1 MVAIQIHYNFSGEPI
16 VRKNIK
22 KTNQRRPRAIAPER
36 LSFTLSDANGRAL
49 FAQIR
54 EHVRDLIARGV
65 LLPGMRLPPVRA
77 LAEQLG
83 VNQITVA
90 KAYRDLVETKMIEG
104 RRGGGT
110 FVRAFDSQTIVDQ
123 AAENTARPLLA
134 ERLFEL
140 ARAPGVIA
148 FTSNYPTIEDDAVAE
163 FRDCVSFA
171 AANRLDSCLH
181 YDPPVGRPALRK
193 QIELYLKAQDIE
205 TDADN
210 ILITSGAQQA
220 IDLAVRA
227 LVPQG
232 APVVVERPAYYGA
245 LNALRGVRARILDVP
260 LDDDGMNLDALKDHL
275 ARERPRLIYTN
286 PTFHNPAGVTMSLE
300 KRRALLALAR
310 EYGVIVLEDD
320 HSSELRFSGKPVP
333 AIRALANEN
342 DPVLYARGF
351 GKVFLPGSRLGYLVV
366 PDALRRKL
374 LMAKAHTDLHSNS
387 FMQEAVACYLER
399 KTYPNALKQLR
410 DKYGKRQRLL
420 YEGLVARMPSGTTV
434 SRPEGGL
441 SLWLTLPEGADVSE
455 LYFRAVRRGV
465 AFVAGEVFY
474 ASQSHSRS
482 LRISFGLN
490 RPEELQ
496 EGVESPCSVV
506 KDLLN
511 RHNTHAPA
519 MI

>member
-1 MVAIQIHYNFSGEPI
+1 M
-16 VRKNIK
+16 RKNVK

-36 LSFTLSDANGRAL
+36 LSFTLSVNNGRAL

-90 KAYRDLVETKMIEG
+90 KAYRDLVDKKLIEG

-110 FVRAFDSQTIVDQ
+110 FVCAFDSQTIVDR

-148 FTSNYPTIEDDAVAE
+148 FTSNYPTVDNALVE

-171 AANRLDSCLH
+171 AANRLDSCFH
-181 YDPPVGRPALRK
+181 YDSPVGRPALRQ

-210 ILITSGAQQA
+210 ILVTSGAQQA

-310 EYGVIVLEDD
+310 EYGVVVLEDD

-399 KTYPNALKQLR
+399 KTYPNVLKELR
-410 DKYGKRQRLL
+410 DKYGRHQRLL
-420 YEGLVARMPSGTTV
+420 YEGLVAGMPPGTTV

-490 RPEELQ
+490 RPEELH
-496 EGVESPCSVV
+496 EGVERLCSVV
-506 KDLLN
+506 KDLLSP
-511 RHNTHAPA
+511 RNTRTPA

>member
-1 MVAIQIHYNFSGEPI
+1 MA
-16 VRKNIK
+16 RKRITK
-22 KTNQRRPRAIAPER
+22 RGRGRPRAIAPER
-36 LSFTLSDANGRAL
+36 LSLTLSENNGRAL

-54 EHVRDLIARGV
+54 EHVRDLILRGT

-90 KAYRDLVETKMIEG
+90 KAYRDLVESKLIEG

-110 FVRAFDSQTIVDQ
+110 FVRAFNGQTIVDR
-123 AAENTARPLLA
+123 AADAADNTGRPLLA

-148 FTSNYPTIEDDAVAE
+148 FTSNYPTPDDRTIAE
-163 FRDCVSFA
+163 FRECIEFV
-171 AANRLDSCLH
+171 AANKLDSCFH
-181 YDPPVGRPALRK
+181 YDPPVGRPALRC
-193 QIELYLKAQDIE
+193 QIEHYLKVQNIA

-210 ILITSGAQQA
+210 ILVTSGAQQA

-227 LVPQG
+227 LVPPG
-232 APVVVERPAYYGA
+232 APVIVECPTYYGV

-260 LDDDGMNLDALKDHL
+260 LDDDGMNLDVLKDHL
-275 ARERPRLIYTN
+275 ERERPRLIYTN

-310 EYGVIVLEDD
+310 EYDVVILEDD
-320 HSSELRFSGKPVP
+320 HSSELRFAGKAVP
-333 AIRALANEN
+333 AIRALADEN

-374 LMAKAHTDLHSNS
+374 LMAKAHTDLHSS
-387 FMQEAVACYLER
+387 SVMQEALACYLA
-399 KTYPNALKQLR
+399 KGTYPETLQRLCDR
-410 DKYGKRQRLL
+410 YGRRQRLL
-420 YEGLVARMPSGTTV
+420 YDGLVAGMPPGTTV
-434 SRPEGGL
+434 HRPEGGL

-482 LRISFGLN
+482 LRVSFGLN
-490 RPEELQ
+490 RPEELH
-496 EGVESPCSVV
+496 EGVERLCSVV

-511 RHNTHAPA
+511 PRNTRAPA

>member
-1 MVAIQIHYNFSGEPI
+1 MA
-16 VRKNIK
+16 RKNVK
-22 KTNQRRPRAIAPER
+22 KTIQRRPRAIAPER
-36 LSFTLSDANGRAL
+36 LSLTLSDSDGRAL

-54 EHVRDLIARGV
+54 EHVRDLIVRGA

-90 KAYRDLVETKMIEG
+90 KAYRDLVENRLIEG

-110 FVRAFDSQTIVDQ
+110 FVCAFDNQTSIDRT
-123 AAENTARPLLA
+123 ADSTARPLLA

-148 FTSNYPTIEDDAVAE
+148 FTSNYPTVDDAAVAE

-171 AANRLDSCLH
+171 AANRLQSCFN
-181 YDPPVGRPALRK
+181 YDPPIGRPALRR
-193 QIELYLKAQDIE
+193 QIEAYLKAQDIDA
-205 TDADN
+205 DADN
-210 ILITSGAQQA
+210 ILVTSGAQQA

-227 LVPQG
+227 LVPHG

-245 LNALRGVRARILDVP
+245 LNALRGVRARIFDVP
-260 LDDDGMNLDALKDHL
+260 LDDDGMNLEILKDHL
-275 ARERPRLIYTN
+275 VRERPRLIYTN
-286 PTFHNPAGVTMSLE
+286 PTFHNPAGVTMSLT
-300 KRRALLALAR
+300 KRKALLALAR
-310 EYGVIVLEDD
+310 EYDVIVLEDD

-333 AIRALANEN
+333 AIRALADE
-342 DPVLYARGF
+342 DDLVLYARGF

-399 KTYPNALKQLR
+399 NTYPDVLKRLCE
-410 DKYGKRQRLL
+410 KYGKHQRLL
-420 YEGLVARMPSGTTV
+420 YEGLAAGMPRGTTV
-434 SRPEGGL
+434 SRPDGGL

-474 ASQSHSRS
+474 ASQSHARS

-490 RPEELQ
+490 RPEELH
-496 EGVESPCSVV
+496 EGVERLCSVV
-506 KDLLN
+506 KDLLSP
-511 RHNTHAPA
+511 RNTRALA